1 MDGVRAHWIA
11 GNVVDRHEEK
21 ESERTKNDHPWIRR
35 EARAKNPRGPIKG
48 ELKGRRKNLSK
59 NRSGSFNADQTPAQL
74 RKRIAELDLWL
85 RELERNRFDYDQ
97 KIDGAKKPS
106 KAVEQEDAMPDNFSK
121 RGQSDRSKIA
131 MNEAFEVRYWTKHLG
146 VSKEE
151 LQRVVDKVGNSAA
164 AVKKELE
171 K

>member
-1 MDGVRAHWIA
+1 MLAAQPRMASHGWCSRA
-11 GNVVDRHEEK
+11 
-21 ESERTKNDHPWIRR
+21 SE
-35 EARAKNPRGPIKG
+35 ASMKNPRGPIKG

-59 NRSGSFNADQTPAQL
+59 NRTGSFNADQTPAQL

-85 RELERNRFDYDQ
+85 RELERNRFDYNQ

-106 KAVEQEDAMPDNFSK
+106 KAWNRRHAMPDNLSK
-121 RGQSDRSKIA
+121 RGQPDRSKIA

-151 LQRVVDKVGNSAA
+151 LQRVVDKVGNAAA
-164 AVKKELE
+164 AVRKELE

>member
-1 MDGVRAHWIA
+1 
-11 GNVVDRHEEK
+11 
-21 ESERTKNDHPWIRR
+21 
-35 EARAKNPRGPIKG
+35 
-48 ELKGRRKNLSK
+48 LKGRRKNLSK
-59 NRSGSFNADQTPAQL
+59 NRTGSFNADQTPAQL
-74 RKRIAELDLWL
+74 RKRIAELDLGL
-85 RELERNRFDYDQ
+85 RELERNRFDYDHKDRWCQ
-97 KIDGAKKPS
+97 KAVGG
-106 KAVEQEDAMPDNFSK
+106 VEQEDAMPDNFSK

-131 MNEAFEVRYWTKHLG
+131 MNEALEVRYWTKHLG

>member
-1 MDGVRAHWIA
+1 MVP
-11 GNVVDRHEEK
+11 K
-21 ESERTKNDHPWIRR
+21 SRR
-35 EARAKNPRGPIKG
+35 R
-48 ELKGRRKNLSK
+48 
-59 NRSGSFNADQTPAQL
+59 
-74 RKRIAELDLWL
+74 LW
-85 RELERNRFDYDQ
+85 
-97 KIDGAKKPS
+97 K
-106 KAVEQEDAMPDNFSK
+106 EDAMPDNFSK
-121 RGQSDRSKIA
+121 RGQWDRSKIA

>member
-1 MDGVRAHWIA
+1 MVFARIGLLGTLLMGMRKRSPSARKTTTP
-11 GNVVDRHEEK
+11 GSEG
-21 ESERTKNDHPWIRR
+21 SEREESAVLSKR
-35 EARAKNPRGPIKG
+35 

-74 RKRIAELDLWL
+74 RKRIAERDLGL
-85 RELERNRFDYDQ
+85 RELERNRFDYDHKDRWCQ
-97 KIDGAKKPS
+97 KAVGG
-106 KAVEQEDAMPDNFSK
+106 VEQEDAMPDNFSK

-131 MNEAFEVRYWTKHLG
+131 MNDAFEVRYWTKHLG
-146 VSKEE
+146 VSEEE